1 MRIRAG
7 AGTLDRV
14 TTTATTTWRTL
25 RRTAEL
31 PERPWANG
39 RGVTVEL
46 ISADESALFYR
57 TDFPV
62 DGRWRLSLA
71 SLTVP
76 GPFSPLPGLDRI
88 HTPLGDITLT
98 VDGEE
103 HRIPARTPFAF
114 DGGAEVSLT
123 DLPHRTLAVNLMVD
137 RDSPAAGRL
146 AVTVVDA
153 TDPVDNALAAVLLD
167 GTSDV
172 LVPWRDGMGE
182 IRRLDGGR
190 RLLAV
195 TWTP

>member
-1 MRIRAG
+1 M
-7 AGTLDRV
+7 
-14 TTTATTTWRTL
+14 TTTGTTTWRTL

-46 ISADESALFYR
+46 VSADESALFYR
-57 TDFPV
+57 PDFPV

-71 SLTVP
+71 SLTVT
-76 GPFSPLPGLDRI
+76 GPFSPLPGIDRV
-88 HTPLGDITLT
+88 HTPLADTVLT
-98 VDGEE
+98 VDGEA
-103 HRIPARTPFAF
+103 HRIPALTPFAF
-114 DGGAEVSLT
+114 DGGADVVLT
-123 DLPHRTLAVNLMVD
+123 ELSRRTLAVNLMVY
-137 RDSPAAGRL
+137 RDSPAAGHLR
-146 AVTVVDA
+146 VQVVDA
-153 TDPVDNALAAVLLD
+153 TEPVDNALVAVLLD

-195 TWTP
+195 TWLP